1 MLSILDAIILGI
13 LQGITEFFPISS
25 SGHLVLGQ
33 ELLGLE
39 APELTDFNVLV
50 HVATLFAVVFYF
62 RQQLIDLFK
71 GLIKKDKE
79 QIKLFW
85 GLALGTVPAVLV
97 AFTLKDAIEGTFL
110 TSKPVLAAMLCTGLF
125 FLAAEYFKTKSPSKN
140 NPSIINAIL
149 IGVAQAVALIPGV
162 SRSGSTLATGLF
174 LKLDREKSAEFSFLL
189 AIPAIAGAGLFTA
202 LDYTPNPDANYMA
215 YLVGFAAALLAGY
228 FSIAFLMKLYK
239 RHSLNTFAFYLIA
252 LFIVGQI
259 FI

>member
-33 ELLGLE
+33 ELLGLD
-39 APELTDFNVLV
+39 APELIDFTVLV

-62 RQQLIDLFK
+62 RQQLIDLAK
-71 GLIKKDKE
+71 GLFNKDKE
-79 QIKLFW
+79 QIRLFW
-85 GLALGTVPAVLV
+85 GLALGTVPAVIA
-97 AFTLKDAIEGTFL
+97 AFTLKDVIESTFL
-110 TSKPVLAAMLCTGLF
+110 TSKPVLIAMLCTGLF
-125 FLAAEYFKTKSPSKN
+125 FLVAEYFKAQSPSNKN
-140 NPSIINAIL
+140 PKILSAIT
-149 IGVAQAVALIPGV
+149 IGIAQAVALIPGV

-189 AIPAIAGAGLFTA
+189 AIPAITGAGLFTA

-215 YLVGFAAALLAGY
+215 YLVGFVAALLAGY

-239 RHSLNTFAFYLIA
+239 KHSLNVFAFYLIA